1 MRFQLKAEHRAVIA
15 QRLAAGVSVQEIAA
29 ELHHHVRSIER
40 EIQRNSLEGI
50 YCPVQAQK
58 LTEKRRRDGRK
69 KCRKME
75 QPENVA
81 YVKERLE
88 AYWSPDQ
95 IAGRSRRDFPHDRRR
110 QLSRQLVYAW
120 LLRYDHARPLRK
132 CLRQAGCSRRR
143 RAKPG
148 EPPAR
153 SVANRPAVVNER
165 GRDGDWEVD
174 TIFGSGSAGLLSMVE
189 RRSGFLSLLPLPKRR
204 ALLVRQ
210 ACCGRLTQLP
220 PALRQSITL
229 DNGPEFGQPELLEK
243 AVGLRVYK
251 TQPHCPWQRGCIE
264 NLNGLVRQWFP
275 KRTRFQDVTRYQIS
289 QVEHSLNHRPR
300 RRLNYQTPSEVF
312 HQQCQRA
319 LQT

>member
-1 MRFQLKAEHRAVIA
+1 MPFQLKAEHRGVIA
-15 QRLAAGVSVQEIAA
+15 QRLAAGVSREAIAV
-29 ELHHHVRSIER
+29 ELHHHVRSIEK
-40 EIQRNSLEGI
+40 EIQRNSIDGV

-81 YVKERLE
+81 YVKERL
-88 AYWSPDQ
+88 AQYWSPDQ
-95 IAGRSRRDFPHDRRR
+95 IAGRSRREFPDNRRR
-110 QLSRQLVYAW
+110 QLSRQLVYSW
-120 LLRYDHARPLRK
+120 LGKYDHAQSLRK
-132 CLRQAGCSRRR
+132 CLRRAACSRHRH
-143 RAKPG
+143 AKPH

-153 SVANRPAVVNER
+153 SVVNRPKIVDDR
-165 GRDGDWEVD
+165 DRDGDWEMD
-174 TIFGSGSAGLLSMVE
+174 TIFGLGRAGLLSMVE
-189 RRSGFLSLLPLPKRR
+189 RRSGFLSLLPLAGRR

-220 PALRQSITL
+220 AELRQSITL

-243 AVGLRVYK
+243 AVGLSVYK

-275 KRTRFQDVTRYQIS
+275 KRTCFTAVTRYQINK
-289 QVEHSLNHRPR
+289 VEHALNNRPR
-300 RRLNYQTPSEVF
+300 KRLNYQTPSEVF
-312 HQQCQRA
+312 QQQCQRA